1 MMIKKSVTEIKD
13 EEENRTVDVDKKVT
27 RNSKIVIE
35 NLKTHQKMLIM
46 AKKSKLITK
55 PANLGGL
62 GIGDKIRIGK
72 ESFIIKDIR

>member
-1 MMIKKSVTEIKD
+1 MIKKSVTDIKD
-13 EEENRTVDVDKKVT
+13 EEEIQVVDGDKKVT

-35 NLKTHQKMLIM
+35 NLKTHQKKLIM
-46 AKKSKLITK
+46 AKKNKLITK

-72 ESFIIKDIR
+72 ESFTIKDIR

>member
-1 MMIKKSVTEIKD
+1 M
-13 EEENRTVDVDKKVT
+13 
-27 RNSKIVIE
+27 
-35 NLKTHQKMLIM
+35 KTHQKMLIM

>member
-1 MMIKKSVTEIKD
+1 
-13 EEENRTVDVDKKVT
+13 
-27 RNSKIVIE
+27 
-35 NLKTHQKMLIM
+35 M

-72 ESFIIKDIR
+72 ESFIIKDIRQYDRTVKEYEKQEWDKMEQRRNNTCI